1 MAIYIFT
8 STPIA
13 TTIIESETT
22 IPIIVEDTPNAPT
35 IHKNL
40 SITLWAHLSFL
51 QPILHLNF

>member
-8 STPIA
+8 STHIA

-22 IPIIVEDTPNAPT
+22 IPIIVEDTPNVPT

-40 SITLWAHLSFL
+40 SV
-51 QPILHLNF
+51 IL

>member
-8 STPIA
+8 FTPIA
-13 TTIIESETT
+13 IMTIESETT

-40 SITLWAHLSFL
+40 NITLWAHLSFL
-51 QPILHLNF
+51 

>member
-8 STPIA
+8 FTPISII
-13 TTIIESETT
+13 IIESETT
-22 IPIIVEDTPNAPT
+22 VLITVEDTPNAPT

-40 SITLWAHLSFL
+40 NITRCAHLSFL